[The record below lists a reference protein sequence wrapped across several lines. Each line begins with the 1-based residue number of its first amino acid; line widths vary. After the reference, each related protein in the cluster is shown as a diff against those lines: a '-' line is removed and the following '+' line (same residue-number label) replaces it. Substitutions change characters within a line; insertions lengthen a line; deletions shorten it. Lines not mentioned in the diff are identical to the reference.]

1 MGDYQKQQLLL
12 KYVMTSLYIDSCV
25 CGGGGWQGRNT
36 HRALIRHMVKYQMFK
51 YNQVLFY
58 S

>member
-12 KYVMTSLYIDSCV
+12 KNVMTSLYIDSCV
-25 CGGGGWQGRNT
+25 CVGEWQGRNT